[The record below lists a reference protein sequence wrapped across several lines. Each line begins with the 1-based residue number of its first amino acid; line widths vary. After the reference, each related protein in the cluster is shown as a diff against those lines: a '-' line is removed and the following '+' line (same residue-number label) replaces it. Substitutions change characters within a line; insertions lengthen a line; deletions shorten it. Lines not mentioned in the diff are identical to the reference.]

1 MSIKN
6 VKTLHRWLAFI
17 LGIFVVFQVTSGS
30 IAAESRLL
38 MQWFYPEKYQVRW
51 VPTTA
56 MLVDAFT
63 KHLVDQTVLTDF
75 MSNGIYSLREDPRL
89 EEARNKARA
98 DRKAKAKAKAKG
110 STTPSTR

>member
-38 MQWFYPEKYQVRW
+38 MQWFYPEK
-51 VPTTA
+51 
-56 MLVDAFT
+56 
-63 KHLVDQTVLTDF
+63 
-75 MSNGIYSLREDPRL
+75 
-89 EEARNKARA
+89 
-98 DRKAKAKAKAKG
+98 
-110 STTPSTR
+110 